1 MADDQEIELTI
12 SESVGERLQQAR
24 EEKKLTVLDVAT
36 QLRLVRESVLKLEN
50 NQWDDLHGR
59 AYARGYFI
67 SYVRFLSLPE
77 EEMLAA
83 FNREYKTSSPEG
95 SSLLTPHVA
104 STKSFPWGL
113 FALIILLAVLL
124 WFAYQQWLQYDETTV
139 GGNNIQSSQQEMT
152 PSPDEPFSSVV
163 EATYDEVLDEAV
175 EEPMTSD
182 DINDVAESE
191 TIISE
196 TEIPS
201 EQEQI
206 IEQDSDNLQNSELQD
221 ETTDNNPTE
230 PSIISVGLQF
240 SDDCWVKV
248 SDADDKTLL
257 NKIMLANT
265 SITLEGKAPFSVSLG
280 RAEAATVTVNNA
292 VFDISP
298 YVQGNVARF
307 SLGENS

>member
-67 SYVRFLSLPE
+67 SYVKFLGLPE

-139 GGNNIQSSQQEMT
+139 GDDNVQSSQQQMM
-152 PSPDEPFSSVV
+152 PSPDAPFASVV

-182 DINDVAESE
+182 DINVTELE
-191 TIISE
+191 TIIAE

-206 IEQDSDNLQNSELQD
+206 VEQDSDSLQNDELPD
-221 ETTDNNPTE
+221 EAAVQNPTE
-230 PSIISVGLQF
+230 PSVISVGLQF

-280 RAEAATVTVNNA
+280 RAEAATVTVNNS

-298 YVQGNVARF
+298 YVHGNVARF

>member
-12 SESVGERLQQAR
+12 SENVGERLQQAR
-24 EEKKLTVLDVAT
+24 EEKKFTVLEVAT

-67 SYVRFLSLPE
+67 SYVKFLGLPE

-95 SSLLTPHVA
+95 SSLLTPHIA
-104 STKSFPWGL
+104 NAKSFPWGL
-113 FALIILLAVLL
+113 IALIILLAVLL

-139 GGNNIQSSQQEMT
+139 VGDNVQSSQQEMA
-152 PSPDEPFSSVV
+152 PSPEEPFSSVV

-175 EEPMTSD
+175 EELITSD
-182 DINDVAESE
+182 DINDAAESE

-201 EQEQI
+201 EQEPVV
-206 IEQDSDNLQNSELQD
+206 EQDSDSLQNSELQD
-221 ETTDNNPTE
+221 EATINNPTE
-230 PSIISVGLQF
+230 PSMISVGLQF

-248 SDADDKTLL
+248 SDADDKPLL

-298 YVQGNVARF
+298 YVHGNVARF